1 MKIKFLTLLTA
12 TLGLLVVGCEYDN
25 FEAPKD
31 SLTGKVVFEGKPVG
45 VRNNGPELELWQD
58 GYPLKSLIPV
68 YINQAG
74 EFSASL
80 FKGKYKLVRK
90 GNSPWLRQ
98 STDTIVVNVD
108 GNTILD
114 VPVTPYFSV
123 GNESFQATNGQ
134 IAANFI
140 IRKTAESSNLDQ
152 VKVFL
157 RKSML
162 TDHVVFDQEIKIDL
176 NNIVI
181 GTETRVSAQLSSG
194 LKDQDYIFA
203 RVGVKSSSSE
213 EYTYTPVQKIVLK

>member
-1 MKIKFLTLLTA
+1 MKIKFLTVLTA

-108 GNTILD
+108 GNTVLD
-114 VPVTPYFSV
+114 VPVIPYFSV
-123 GNESFQATNGQ
+123 GNESFQTTNGQ
-134 IAANFI
+134 IVANFI

-181 GTETRVSAQLSSG
+181 GTETRVSAQLSTG

>member
-1 MKIKFLTLLTA
+1 MKIKFLTVLTA

-31 SLTGKVVFEGKPVG
+31 SLTGKVVFEGKAVG

-98 STDTIVVNVD
+98 STDTIVVHVD
-108 GNTILD
+108 GNTVLD

-181 GTETRVSAQLSSG
+181 GTETRVSAQLSTG

>member
-1 MKIKFLTLLTA
+1 MKIKFLTVLTA

>member
-1 MKIKFLTLLTA
+1 MKIKFLTVLTA
-12 TLGLLVVGCEYDN
+12 ILGLLVVGCEYDN
-25 FEAPKD
+25 FETPKD
-31 SLTGKVVFEGKPVG
+31 LLTGKVVFEGKAVG

-108 GNTILD
+108 GNTVLD
-114 VPVTPYFSV
+114 VPVTPYFLV
-123 GNESFQATNGQ
+123 ENESFQATNGQ
-134 IAANFI
+134 LSANLTI
-140 IRKTAESSNLDQ
+140 KKTAESSNLDQ

-176 NNIVI
+176 NNIVL
-181 GTETRVSAQLSSG
+181 GTETRVTAQLSTG

-203 RVGVKSSSSE
+203 RVGVKASSSE
-213 EYTYTPVQKIVLK
+213 EYTYTPVQKIILK

>member
-1 MKIKFLTLLTA
+1 MKIKFLTVLTA

-80 FKGKYKLVRK
+80 FKGQYKLVRK

-108 GNTILD
+108 GNTVLD

-181 GTETRVSAQLSSG
+181 GTETRFSAQLSSG

>member
-1 MKIKFLTLLTA
+1 MKIKFLTVLTA

-74 EFSASL
+74 EFSVSL

-108 GNTILD
+108 GNTVLD

>member
-1 MKIKFLTLLTA
+1 MKIKFLTVLTA

-31 SLTGKVVFEGKPVG
+31 LLTGKVVFEGKPVG

-108 GNTILD
+108 GNTVLD

>member
-1 MKIKFLTLLTA
+1 MKIKFLTVLTA

-108 GNTILD
+108 GNTVLD

>member
-1 MKIKFLTLLTA
+1 MNIKFLTVLTA

-31 SLTGKVVFEGKPVG
+31 SLTGKVVFEGKAVG
-45 VRNNGPELELWQD
+45 VRNNSPELELWQD

-98 STDTIVVNVD
+98 FTDTIFVNVD
-108 GNTILD
+108 GNTVLD
-114 VPVTPYFSV
+114 VPVIPYFSV

-134 IAANFI
+134 IAANFT

-181 GTETRVSAQLSSG
+181 GTETRISAQLSTG

-213 EYTYTPVQKIVLK
+213 EYTYTPVQKVVLK

>member
-1 MKIKFLTLLTA
+1 MKIKFLTVLTA
-12 TLGLLVVGCEYDN
+12 ILGLLVVGCEYDN
-25 FEAPKD
+25 FETPKD
-31 SLTGKVVFEGKPVG
+31 LLTGKVVFEGKAVG

-98 STDTIVVNVD
+98 STDTIDVNVD
-108 GNTILD
+108 GNTVLD
-114 VPVTPYFSV
+114 VPVTPYFLA

-134 IAANFI
+134 LSANFTI
-140 IRKTAESSNLDQ
+140 KKTAESSNLDQ

-176 NNIVI
+176 NNIVL
-181 GTETRVSAQLSSG
+181 GTETRVTAQLSTG

-213 EYTYTPVQKIVLK
+213 EYTYTPVQKIILK